1 MKMLRSTP
9 AWLPALL
16 LSAGCRAAGGH
27 SPTLDVLGSYFPAWM
42 ACIILG
48 LILTIVARQ
57 ILIGLKLN
65 THLRP
70 AGLVY
75 LCMTILSTLVVWLIC
90 YKN

>member
-1 MKMLRSTP
+1 MNSQ
-9 AWLPALL
+9 
-16 LSAGCRAAGGH
+16 
-27 SPTLDVLGSYFPAWM
+27 SPTVDVLGSYFPAWI

-65 THLRP
+65 AHLRP
-70 AGLVY
+70 APVVY
-75 LCMTILSTLVVWLIC
+75 LCMAVFWTLAVWLIC